1 MTKTFV
7 KICGITRLEDAQAAV
22 AAGADALGF
31 VFHPPSPRALG
42 IDRAAAI
49 TAALGP
55 FVTTV
60 ALFVDAEPDW
70 VAGVLAAT
78 GIHLAQFHGQETPE
92 YCAAFRRPYIKAIR
106 MAPGLDPVAAAARY
120 AGAAAC
126 LFDTW
131 DPDRPGGTGMTF
143 DWARLPRALARPL
156 VLAGGLTPENVATA
170 VRSVRPYAVDVSS
183 GVETGPG
190 CKDERLIRALLAAV
204 RRA

>member
-1 MTKTFV
+1 MTNTFV

-31 VFHPPSPRALG
+31 VFHPSSPRALG

-49 TAALGP
+49 AAALGP
-55 FVTTV
+55 FITTV

-70 VAGVLAAT
+70 VEEVLAAT
-78 GIHLAQFHGQETPE
+78 GIHLPQFHGEETPE

-106 MAPGLDPVAAAARY
+106 MAPDLDPIAAAARY

-126 LFDTW
+126 LFDAW
-131 DPDRPGGTGMTF
+131 DPHRAGGTGTTF

-156 VLAGGLTPENVATA
+156 ILAGGLTPENVAAA

-183 GVETGPG
+183 GVEAGPG
-190 CKDERLIRALLAAV
+190 RKDVRRMRALLAAV
-204 RRA
+204 RGA

>member
-49 TAALGP
+49 VTALGP

-70 VAGVLAAT
+70 VAEVLAAT
-78 GIHLAQFHGQETPE
+78 GIQLPQFHGGELPA

-106 MAPGLDPVAAAARY
+106 MAPGLDPVAAAAPY
-120 AGAAAC
+120 TDAAAC
-126 LFDTW
+126 LFDAW
-131 DPDRPGGTGMTF
+131 DPDRAGGTGATF
-143 DWARLPRALARPL
+143 DWARLPRALAQPL
-156 VLAGGLTPENVATA
+156 ILAGGLTPDNVAAA
-170 VRSVRPYAVDVSS
+170 VRAVRPYAVDVSS
-183 GVETGPG
+183 GVETSPG
-190 CKDERLIRALLAAV
+190 CKDDRLIRALLAAV